1 MTSYPTKILI
11 KHLLEQKK
19 IPWLISTYSNSNV
32 QEQHS
37 KQTLKNP
44 PPPQGKKNQHFFG
57 EKNHSPICRNFYMH
71 SNTLAAGVTTGVPVL
86 LEENSNG
93 GSLFNRM
100 YYEKE
105 EELGEKTTIP
115 TKVFFF

>member
-1 MTSYPTKILI
+1 
-11 KHLLEQKK
+11 
-19 IPWLISTYSNSNV
+19 
-32 QEQHS
+32 
-37 KQTLKNP
+37 
-44 PPPQGKKNQHFFG
+44 
-57 EKNHSPICRNFYMH
+57 MH